1 MDPFNDYKDDEIW
14 TALKQVQLH
23 DILLPEAATGTN
35 ATLDS
40 VKVTEGGSNFSV
52 GQRQL
57 LCLARAILK
66 RNKILVMDEATAN
79 VDPKTDEIIQRTIRE
94 RFAECTILTIAHRL
108 HTVLDSDKILV
119 LSKGQMIEF
128 GSPEELLENV
138 DGGFRKLM
146 NSIEFT

>member
-1 MDPFNDYKDDEIW
+1 
-14 TALKQVQLH
+14 
-23 DILLPEAATGTN
+23 
-35 ATLDS
+35 
-40 VKVTEGGSNFSV
+40 
-52 GQRQL
+52 
-57 LCLARAILK
+57 
-66 RNKILVMDEATAN
+66 MDEATAN